1 VSKHGFFVILKYMT
15 FNLLTIFPE
24 IFNSYLNEGIV
35 KRAIG
40 KKIIK
45 VNSYNIRDFS
55 KDKHKK
61 VDDSPYGGGAGMLM
75 NIEPIC
81 LALDS
86 IKNKSSKKKRRTI
99 LLSASGK
106 KWKQSLAKKY
116 SKYEEVT
123 LICGRYEGVDHRIK
137 HFIDEEISVGDY
149 ILSGG
154 ELAALIIVDSITRLI
169 PNALGNKES
178 LVEESHNLS
187 GSLEYPQ
194 YTRPE
199 IFEFKK
205 RKYKVPKILL
215 SGNHQKIKKWREDK
229 LKKRCS

>member
-1 VSKHGFFVILKYMT
+1 MT
-15 FNLLTIFPE
+15 FKLLTIFPD
-24 IFNSYLNEGIV
+24 IFNSYLKEGII
-35 KRAIG
+35 KKAID

-45 VNSYNIRDFS
+45 VNSYNLRDYS

-81 LALDS
+81 LALDK
-86 IKNKSSKKKRRTI
+86 IINKKSKRKII

-106 KWKQSLAKKY
+106 KWNQNLAKKY
-116 SKYEEVT
+116 SKYEE
-123 LICGRYEGVDHRIK
+123 LILVCGRYEGVDYRVK
-137 HFIDEEISVGDY
+137 NFIDEEISVGDY

-154 ELAALIIVDSITRLI
+154 ELPALIILDSITRLL
-169 PNALGNKES
+169 PNTLGNKES
-178 LVEESHNLS
+178 LSEESHNIS
-187 GSLEYPQ
+187 GILEYPQ

-205 RKYKVPKILL
+205 KQYKVPKILL
-215 SGNHQKIKKWREDK
+215 SGNHEEIKKWRKSK
-229 LKKRCS
+229 LKKEM

>member
-1 VSKHGFFVILKYMT
+1 MT
-15 FNLLTIFPE
+15 FKLLTIFPE
-24 IFNSYLNEGIV
+24 IFDSYLKEGII
-35 KRAIG
+35 KKAIER
-40 KKIIK
+40 KIIK
-45 VNSYNIRDFS
+45 VNSYNLRDFS

-81 LALDS
+81 LALD
-86 IKNKSSKKKRRTI
+86 NLKKKNPNKKKKTI

-106 KWKQSLAKKY
+106 KWNQALAKKY
-116 SKYEEVT
+116 SKYEE
-123 LICGRYEGVDHRIK
+123 LILVCGRYEGVDYRVK
-137 HFIDEEISVGDY
+137 NFIDQEISVGDY

-154 ELAALIIVDSITRLI
+154 ELPALIILDSITRLL
-169 PNALGNKES
+169 PNTLGNKES
-178 LVEESHNLS
+178 LLEESHNFS
-187 GSLEYPQ
+187 GILEYPQ

-215 SGNHQKIKKWREDK
+215 SGNHQKIKKWQENK
-229 LKKRCS
+229 LKKRCK